1 MCLWIVTGRC
11 FSAGLPISS
20 TNKTDLHDR
29 PEILLK
35 VVLNTIKPN
44 QTKPNH
50 YFFLNMKDREC
61 VLTFNICLVISYQ
74 FNIWLWQ
81 CCLHVTEI
89 NVCKYVS
96 MSETREVIEIV
107 VRTNIESIF
116 YRPQWWR
123 FFFTNQFVKNQN
135 VICMAVACR
144 RPGICKQIFYH
155 FIKRKKKEKSK
166 GTERNFKFLI
176 AYNCSTVDV

>member
-1 MCLWIVTGRC
+1 MTGRC
-11 FSAGLPISS
+11 LSAGLPISS
-20 TNKTDLHDR
+20 TNKTDLHDI

-44 QTKPNH
+44 QTII
-50 YFFLNMKDREC
+50 FLNMKDREC

-89 NVCKYVS
+89 NVSVCKYVS
-96 MSETREVIEIV
+96 MSETREVIQIV
-107 VRTNIESIF
+107 ARTNIESIF

-123 FFFTNQFVKNQN
+123 FFFHHPVCQ
-135 VICMAVACR
+135 
-144 RPGICKQIFYH
+144 
-155 FIKRKKKEKSK
+155 KSK
-166 GTERNFKFLI
+166 
-176 AYNCSTVDV
+176 CDVYGSSLSPTGYL